1 MRKTKK
7 IIDFDGGLRYICP
20 HCGKEQEFIEVLWTA
35 YGRSKVCFSVS
46 EDWKDIDFDEEEIDV
61 RDFEDIDTPE
71 HPFHCPGCR
80 SPLGAED
87 IRKGFFKWLE
97 GLKKE
102 DPEWY
107 AQAIAELL

>member
-1 MRKTKK
+1 MTKK
-7 IIDFDGGLRYICP
+7 RWIDFDGGLRYICP
-20 HCGKEQEFIEVLWTA
+20 HCGKEQEFIEVLWMA
-35 YGRSKVCFSVS
+35 YGRSRVCFSVS

-61 RDFEDIDTPE
+61 RDFEDLETPDD
-71 HPFHCPGCR
+71 PFHCPGCR

-107 AQAIAELL
+107 AEVIAELL

>member
-1 MRKTKK
+1 MKK

-20 HCGKEQEFIEVLWTA
+20 HCGKEQEFIEVLWMA
-35 YGRSKVCFSVS
+35 YGRSRVCFSVS

-61 RDFEDIDTPE
+61 RDFEDIETPDD
-71 HPFHCPGCR
+71 PFCCPSCR
-80 SPLGAED
+80 GTLDAED
-87 IRKGFFKWLE
+87 IREGFFKWLK

-107 AQAIAELL
+107 AQVIAELL